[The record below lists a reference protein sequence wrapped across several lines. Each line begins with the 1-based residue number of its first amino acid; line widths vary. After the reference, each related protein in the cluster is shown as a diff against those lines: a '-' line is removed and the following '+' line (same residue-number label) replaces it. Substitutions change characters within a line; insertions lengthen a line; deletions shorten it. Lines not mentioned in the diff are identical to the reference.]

1 MLYSI
6 KILQGVIDQHQKEID
21 KLKKVIEE
29 SLETTFFEEE
39 EIKEREDYIKQVSE
53 AIQKLSEK

>member
-29 SLETTFFEEE
+29 SLESTFFEEE
-39 EIKEREDYIKQVSE
+39 EIKEREEHINYLKKAIK
-53 AIQKLSEK
+53 KLTA

>member
-29 SLETTFFEEE
+29 SLESTFFEEE
-39 EIKEREDYIKQVSE
+39 EIKEREEYINYLKK
-53 AIQKLSEK
+53 AIKKLTA